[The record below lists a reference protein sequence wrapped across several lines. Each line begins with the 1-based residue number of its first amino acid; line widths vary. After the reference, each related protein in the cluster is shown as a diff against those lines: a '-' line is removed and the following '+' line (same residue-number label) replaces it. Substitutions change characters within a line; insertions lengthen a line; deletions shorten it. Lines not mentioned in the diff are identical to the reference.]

1 MPAHAGRVATMS
13 DNKAEQ
19 DFTLGRPVLVCRWRL
34 ASGGL
39 PMENRHL
46 RALSKRVVNGQAVS
60 TQLVAW
66 AKQHIEWTLRDGS
79 ALNPDGVLMIVLDE
93 KGQAAMTVGP
103 YEPIDTPT
111 AATLADRAI
120 ESAREAEETGVA
132 PETLWVARGDTLVC
146 GMGAAEDASGS
157 VTLVCDL
164 ANTVGITVTREQGIA
179 QGLLDNTLVYDEVFL
194 VSDEH
199 GIVCASDA
207 AGPRGAKLAEGYER
221 LLAAQKKKR

>member
-1 MPAHAGRVATMS
+1 MS

-179 QGLLDNTLVYDEVFL
+179 RGLLDNTLVYDEVFL

>member
-1 MPAHAGRVATMS
+1 MS

-103 YEPIDTPT
+103 YEPIDSPT

-179 QGLLDNTLVYDEVFL
+179 QGLLDNTLVYDEAFL

>member
-1 MPAHAGRVATMS
+1 MS
-13 DNKAEQ
+13 DNKVEQ

-103 YEPIDTPT
+103 YEPIDSPT

-179 QGLLDNTLVYDEVFL
+179 RGLLDNTLVYDEVFL

>member
-1 MPAHAGRVATMS
+1 MS

-103 YEPIDTPT
+103 YEPIDSPT

-132 PETLWVARGDTLVC
+132 PETLWIARGDTLVC

-179 QGLLDNTLVYDEVFL
+179 QGLLDNTLAYDEVFL

-199 GIVCASDA
+199 GIVCANDA
-207 AGPRGAKLAEGYER
+207 AGPRGAKLADGYER

>member
-1 MPAHAGRVATMS
+1 MS

-103 YEPIDTPT
+103 YEPIDSPT
-111 AATLADRAI
+111 ATTLADRAI

-157 VTLVCDL
+157 ATLVCDL

-179 QGLLDNTLVYDEVFL
+179 QGLLDNTLVYDEIFL

>member
-1 MPAHAGRVATMS
+1 MS

-103 YEPIDTPT
+103 YEPIDSPT

-179 QGLLDNTLVYDEVFL
+179 QGLLDNTLVYDEIFL

-221 LLAAQKKKR
+221 LLAAQKNKR

>member
-1 MPAHAGRVATMS
+1 MS
-13 DNKAEQ
+13 DNVAEQ

-46 RALSKRVVNGQAVS
+46 RALSRRVVNGKAIS
-60 TQLVAW
+60 PQLVAW

-79 ALNPDGVLMIVLDE
+79 ALNPDGVLMIVLDD

-103 YEPIDTPT
+103 YEPIDSPT
-111 AATLADRAI
+111 AAVLANRAV
-120 ESAREAEETGVA
+120 ESSREAEETGVA
-132 PETLWVARGDTLVC
+132 PETLWVARGDTLIC
-146 GMGAAEDASGS
+146 GMSSAEDASGA
-157 VTLVCDL
+157 VTLLCDL
-164 ANTVGITVTREQGIA
+164 ANTVGITVAREDGVA
-179 QGLLDNTLVYDEVFL
+179 QGLLNDTLDYDEVFL

-207 AGPRGAKLAEGYER
+207 TGPRGTKLAEGYEK
-221 LLAAQKKKR
+221 LLAAQKQKR

>member
-1 MPAHAGRVATMS
+1 MS

-103 YEPIDTPT
+103 YEPIDSPT

-179 QGLLDNTLVYDEVFL
+179 RGLLDNTLVYDEVFL

>member
-1 MPAHAGRVATMS
+1 MS

-103 YEPIDTPT
+103 YEPIDSPT

>member
-1 MPAHAGRVATMS
+1 MS

-103 YEPIDTPT
+103 YEPIDSPT

-179 QGLLDNTLVYDEVFL
+179 QGLLDNTLVYDEAFL

-221 LLAAQKKKR
+221 LLAAQKNKR

>member
-1 MPAHAGRVATMS
+1 MS
-13 DNKAEQ
+13 DNTAEQ

-46 RALSKRVVNGQAVS
+46 RALSKRIVNGQAIS

-79 ALNPDGVLMIVLDE
+79 VLNPDGVLMIVLDD

-103 YEPIDTPT
+103 YEPIDSPT
-111 AATLADRAI
+111 VATLVDRAI
-120 ESAREAEETGVA
+120 ESAHEAEETGVA
-132 PETLWVARGDTLVC
+132 PETLWIARGDTLVC
-146 GMGAAEDASGS
+146 GMGAAEDASGA

-164 ANTVGITVTREQGIA
+164 ANTVGITVVREEGIA
-179 QGLLDNTLVYDEVFL
+179 KGLLVNTAEYDEAFL

>member
-1 MPAHAGRVATMS
+1 MS

-111 AATLADRAI
+111 AATLAGRAI

>member
-1 MPAHAGRVATMS
+1 MS
-13 DNKAEQ
+13 DNTAEQ

-46 RALSKRVVNGQAVS
+46 RALSKRVVNGQAIS

-79 ALNPDGVLMIVLDE
+79 VLNPDGVLMIVLDD

-103 YEPIDTPT
+103 YEPIDSPT
-111 AATLADRAI
+111 VATLVDRAI
-120 ESAREAEETGVA
+120 ESAHEAEETGVA
-132 PETLWVARGDTLVC
+132 PETLWIARGDTLVC
-146 GMGAAEDASGS
+146 GMGAAEDASGA

-164 ANTVGITVTREQGIA
+164 ANTVGITVVREEGIA
-179 QGLLDNTLVYDEVFL
+179 KGLLDNTVDYDEVFL

>member
-1 MPAHAGRVATMS
+1 MS

>member
-1 MPAHAGRVATMS
+1 
-13 DNKAEQ
+13 
-19 DFTLGRPVLVCRWRL
+19 
-34 ASGGL
+34 
-39 PMENRHL
+39 MENRHL

-103 YEPIDTPT
+103 YEPIDSPT

-132 PETLWVARGDTLVC
+132 PETLGLPAGIPSFVAWVPQKTRQARSRLC
-146 GMGAAEDASGS
+146 
-157 VTLVCDL
+157 VTSPIRL
-164 ANTVGITVTREQGIA
+164 
-179 QGLLDNTLVYDEVFL
+179 GL
-194 VSDEH
+194 
-199 GIVCASDA
+199 
-207 AGPRGAKLAEGYER
+207 P
-221 LLAAQKKKR
+221 

>member
-1 MPAHAGRVATMS
+1 MS

-103 YEPIDTPT
+103 YEPIDSPT

-179 QGLLDNTLVYDEVFL
+179 QGLLDNTLVYDEAFL

-221 LLAAQKKKR
+221 LVAAQKNQR

>member
-1 MPAHAGRVATMS
+1 MS

-79 ALNPDGVLMIVLDE
+79 ALNPDGVLVLDE
-93 KGQAAMTVGP
+93 QLVP
-103 YEPIDTPT
+103 EPPDFSNVIRIPITKY
-111 AATLADRAI
+111 AI
-120 ESAREAEETGVA
+120 EKLGKPLFANIIALGALVKVTG
-132 PETLWVARGDTLVC
+132 LVDIDDVKTC
-146 GMGAAEDASGS
+146 VSRRVPPHTVEKNMQALDIGYGS
-157 VTLVCDL
+157 V
-164 ANTVGITVTREQGIA
+164 
-179 QGLLDNTLVYDEVFL
+179 
-194 VSDEH
+194 
-199 GIVCASDA
+199 
-207 AGPRGAKLAEGYER
+207 K
-221 LLAAQKKKR
+221 

>member
-1 MPAHAGRVATMS
+1 MS
-13 DNKAEQ
+13 DKGPDQ

-34 ASGGL
+34 ASGKL

-46 RALSKRVVNGQAVS
+46 RALSKRVVNGRAVS

-66 AKQHIEWTLRDGS
+66 AKQHIEWTLQDGS
-79 ALNPDGVLMIVLDE
+79 ARNPDGVLMLVLDD

-103 YEPIDTPT
+103 YVPLETPT
-111 AATLADRAI
+111 ASVLANRAL
-120 ESAREAEETGVA
+120 EASREAEETGVA
-132 PETLWVARGDTLVC
+132 PETLWVVRGDTLVC
-146 GMGAAEDASGS
+146 GMDASADASGT
-157 VTLVCDL
+157 VTLVRDL
-164 ANTVGITVTREQGIA
+164 ANTVGIAVACEEGVA
-179 QGLLDNTLVYDEVFL
+179 QGLLAGTLAYDEVFL

-207 AGPRGAKLAEGYER
+207 TGPRGTKLADGYAR

>member
-1 MPAHAGRVATMS
+1 MS
-13 DNKAEQ
+13 DNASEQ

-34 ASGGL
+34 ASGKL

-46 RALSKRVVNGQAVS
+46 RALAKRVVNGRTVS

-66 AKQHIEWTLRDGS
+66 AKQHIEWTLQDGS
-79 ALNPDGVLMIVLDE
+79 TLNPDGVLMLVLDD

-103 YEPIDTPT
+103 YAPLESST
-111 AATLADRAI
+111 ASALANRAL
-120 ESAREAEETGVA
+120 EASREAEQTGIA
-132 PETLWVARGDTLVC
+132 PETLWVTRGDTLVC
-146 GMGAAEDASGS
+146 GMDASDGAS
-157 VTLVCDL
+157 GAVTLVRDL
-164 ANTVGITVTREQGIA
+164 ASTVGITIACEEGIA
-179 QGLLDNTLVYDEVFL
+179 QALLAGTLEYEEAFL

-207 AGPRGAKLAEGYER
+207 TGPRGTKLAEGYAR

>member
-1 MPAHAGRVATMS
+1 
-13 DNKAEQ
+13 
-19 DFTLGRPVLVCRWRL
+19 
-34 ASGGL
+34 
-39 PMENRHL
+39 MENRHL

-103 YEPIDTPT
+103 YEPIDSPT

-179 QGLLDNTLVYDEVFL
+179 QGLLDNTLVYDEAFL

-221 LLAAQKKKR
+221 LLAAQKNKR

>member
-1 MPAHAGRVATMS
+1 MS
-13 DNKAEQ
+13 DKKAEQ

-103 YEPIDTPT
+103 YEPIYSPT
-111 AATLADRAI
+111 AATLASRAI

-146 GMGAAEDASGS
+146 GMDAAEDASGS

-164 ANTVGITVTREQGIA
+164 ANTVGITVAREEGIA
-179 QGLLDNTLVYDEVFL
+179 QGVLDNTLVYDEAFL